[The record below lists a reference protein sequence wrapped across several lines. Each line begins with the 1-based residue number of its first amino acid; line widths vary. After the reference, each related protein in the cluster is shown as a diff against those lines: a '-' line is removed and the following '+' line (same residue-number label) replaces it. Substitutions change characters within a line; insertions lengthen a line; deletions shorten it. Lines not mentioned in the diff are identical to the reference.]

1 MNRIGLFPLQLVLF
15 PSVPLPLHIFE
26 ERYRS
31 LINRCIDEDV
41 PFGVVYH
48 RGESMRQVGCSAI
61 VDRVIKRYD
70 DGRLDIL
77 AVGHERF
84 TIDRLDESGLYL
96 EADVRYLDDH
106 ATGEDEKLAGRAVNE
121 LLKYAYYA
129 EVSLDRATLGA
140 LTGTQLSFLIAGLDQ
155 FGLDTKQELLEIE
168 RSDDRLERSI
178 AELERINEDLVTQAR
193 IRGVLDQDI
202 DLGSLLN

>member
-1 MNRIGLFPLQLVLF
+1 MNRLGLFPLQLVLF

-31 LINRCIDEDV
+31 LINRCIDEDT

-84 TIDRLDESGLYL
+84 SIDRVDESGLYL

-106 ATGEDEKLAGRAVNE
+106 ADGEDDELAHRAVNE

-129 EVSLDRATLGA
+129 EVSLDRETLGA
-140 LTGTQLSFLIAGLDQ
+140 LTGNQLSFLIAGLDLL
-155 FGLDTKQELLEIE
+155 GLDTKQELLEIE
-168 RSDDRLERSI
+168 RSDDRLQRSI
-178 AELERINEDLVTQAR
+178 IELERINDQLVTRAR
-193 IRGVLDQDI
+193 IRGVVDQDV
-202 DLGSLLN
+202 DLNSFLN